1 MTITRAW
8 TTSLAAFAVAQAV
21 SAVEL
26 PFPLSIGGHP
36 AKDEGRMDSAAVVR
50 EAVDPKAEVVI
61 TAQTE
66 MAILNITAANDDG
79 SVKPRSRTAI
89 VMAQGTNKVRLDQT
103 LDKKPLAAGLYRM
116 TATAADATA
125 IVLFRIG
132 EGVAGV
138 GGKTMTQVEQE
149 AKQKA
154 AEATQKA
161 MADLKKSKEDEAARA
176 KQAAMPKPA
185 EKLTDE
191 EAATRL
197 AYASQYGEADKVK
210 ALLASNPKIVNM
222 NDSRVFQAAL
232 SLQKGPEI
240 VKAFLDAGA
249 DAKITQ
255 KESGCSTI
263 ILAIDG
269 AKPGDDLIAVV
280 KMLVEK
286 GADVNCPRVK
296 EGFTALHLAARQG
309 MKDVMAV
316 LLTAKNVDVNQR
328 CNDLP
333 TTSTVD
339 DAWPPLFYAV
349 SRGDEGQPD
358 DLKVV
363 EMLLAKGA
371 DVKAATRENLTALHL
386 VARSGRDRR
395 DIAELLVSK
404 GAALDPISR
413 PFKLTPL
420 HEALMKD
427 NPEICKLLLERGA
440 NVNIPNDQGVTI
452 IQHAHG
458 YYVDWKSGKAVREWS
473 GKGSRR

>member
-1 MTITRAW
+1 MTITRMWIAGV
-8 TTSLAAFAVAQAV
+8 AAFAVAQVV

-26 PFPLSIGGHP
+26 PFPLTIGGHP
-36 AKDEGRMDSAAVVR
+36 AKDEGRLDAAAVVK
-50 EAVDPKAEVVI
+50 EAVAPGAEVVI
-61 TAQTE
+61 QAQTE
-66 MAILNITAANDDG
+66 MVILNISPVNDDG
-79 SVKPRSRTAI
+79 TAKPHSRTAI

-132 EGVAGV
+132 EDVAGV
-138 GGKTMTQVEQE
+138 GGKTMAQVTQE
-149 AKQKA
+149 AEKKA
-154 AEATQKA
+154 EEATQKA
-161 MADLKKSKEDEAARA
+161 MADLKKAKEEEAARA

-222 NDSRVFQAAL
+222 NDSQAFQAAL

-249 DAKITQ
+249 DAKVKQ
-255 KESGCSTI
+255 KESGCNTI

-269 AKPGDDLIAVV
+269 AKPSDELTAVV

-286 GADVNCPRVK
+286 SADVNCPRVK
-296 EGFTALHLAARQG
+296 EGYTALHLAARQG

-333 TTSTVD
+333 SSSTVD

-386 VARSGRDRR
+386 VARNGRDRR

-413 PFKLTPL
+413 PFHLTPL

-458 YYVDWKSGKAVREWS
+458 YYVNWKAGKVIQQGAR
-473 GKGSRR
+473 GSRR

>member
-1 MTITRAW
+1 MTIARAW
-8 TTSLAAFAVAQAV
+8 IAGATVFAIVQV
-21 SAVEL
+21 VGAVEL
-26 PFPLSIGGHP
+26 PFPLTIGGHP
-36 AKDEGRMDSAAVVR
+36 AKDEGRLDAAAVVK
-50 EAVDPKAEVVI
+50 EAVAPSAEVVI
-61 TAQTE
+61 QAQTE
-66 MAILNITAANDDG
+66 MVILNITAANDDG
-79 SVKPRSRTAI
+79 SVKARSRTAI

-116 TATAADATA
+116 TATAADTTA

-132 EGVAGV
+132 EGAVGV
-138 GGKTMTQVEQE
+138 GGKTTAQVEQE
-149 AKQKA
+149 AEKKA

-161 MADLKKSKEDEAARA
+161 MTDLKKAKEEEAARA

-222 NDSRVFQAAL
+222 NDSQAFQAAL

-249 DAKITQ
+249 DAKIKQ
-255 KESGCSTI
+255 KESGCGMI
-263 ILAIDG
+263 VLAIDG
-269 AKPGDDLIAVV
+269 AKPSDELTAVV

-316 LLTAKNVDVNQR
+316 LLSAKNVDVNQR

-333 TTSTVD
+333 TTSTTD

-349 SRGDEGQPD
+349 SRGD
-358 DLKVV
+358 
-363 EMLLAKGA
+363 
-371 DVKAATRENLTALHL
+371 
-386 VARSGRDRR
+386 
-395 DIAELLVSK
+395 
-404 GAALDPISR
+404 
-413 PFKLTPL
+413 
-420 HEALMKD
+420 
-427 NPEICKLLLERGA
+427 
-440 NVNIPNDQGVTI
+440 
-452 IQHAHG
+452 
-458 YYVDWKSGKAVREWS
+458 
-473 GKGSRR
+473 

>member
-1 MTITRAW
+1 MTKTRAW
-8 TTSLAAFAVAQAV
+8 IAGVAVFTAAQAV

-36 AKDEGRMDSAAVVR
+36 AKDEGRLDAAAVVK
-50 EAVDPKAEVVI
+50 EAVDPNAEVVI
-61 TAQTE
+61 KAETE
-66 MAILNITAANDDG
+66 MIILNISAANDDG
-79 SVKPRSRTAI
+79 SVKARSRTAI
-89 VMAQGTNKVRLDQT
+89 VMAQGANKVRLDQT

-125 IVLFRIG
+125 IVIFRIG
-132 EGVAGV
+132 EGAVGV
-138 GGKTMTQVEQE
+138 GGKTVAQVEQE

-154 AEATQKA
+154 EGVSQKA
-161 MADLKKSKEDEAARA
+161 MADLKKSKEEEAARA

-210 ALLASNPKIVNM
+210 ALLTSNPKIVNM
-222 NDSRVFQAAL
+222 NDSQAFQTAL

-249 DAKITQ
+249 DVKIKQ

-269 AKPGDDLIAVV
+269 AKPSDDLTAVV

-286 GADVNCPRVK
+286 GADVNCRRVK

-316 LLTAKNVDVNQR
+316 LLSAENVDVNQR
-328 CNDLP
+328 TRDLD

-404 GAALDPISR
+404 GAALDPVTR

-458 YYVDWKSGKAVREWS
+458 YYVNWKAGKVIQQGAR
-473 GKGSRR
+473 GSRP

>member
-1 MTITRAW
+1 MTTARTWIAGM
-8 TTSLAAFAVAQAV
+8 AVFAVAQII

-36 AKDEGRMDSAAVVR
+36 ARDEGRLDSAAVVR
-50 EAVDPKAEVVI
+50 EAVDPQAEVVI
-61 TAQTE
+61 KAQTE
-66 MAILNITAANDDG
+66 MIILNITAANDDG
-79 SVKPRSRTAI
+79 SVKPHSRTAI
-89 VMAQGTNKVRLDQT
+89 IMAQGANKVRLDQT
-103 LDKKPLAAGLYRM
+103 MDKKPLAAGLYRM

-125 IVLFRIG
+125 IVLFRVG
-132 EGVAGV
+132 EGVVGV
-138 GGKTMTQVEQE
+138 GGKTMAQVEQE
-149 AKQKA
+149 ANQKA
-154 AEATQKA
+154 GEATQKA
-161 MADLKKSKEDEAARA
+161 MADLKKAKEEEAARA
-176 KQAAMPKPA
+176 KQAAAPKPA
-185 EKLTDE
+185 EKLSDE
-191 EAATRL
+191 EASIRL
-197 AYASQYGEADKVK
+197 AYASQYGEVDKVK

-222 NDSRVFQAAL
+222 KDGQAFQAAL

-249 DAKITQ
+249 DATVKQ
-255 KESGCSTI
+255 KESGCNTI

-269 AKPGDDLIAVV
+269 AKPGDELTAVV

-296 EGFTALHLAARQG
+296 DGYTALHLAARQG
-309 MKDVMAV
+309 MKDVMEV

-328 CNDLP
+328 TRDLD

-386 VARSGRDRR
+386 VASSGRDRR
-395 DIAELLVSK
+395 DIADLLVSK
-404 GAALDPISR
+404 GAVLDPVSR
-413 PFKLTPL
+413 PFRLTPL

-427 NPEICKLLLERGA
+427 NPEICRLLLERGA
-440 NVNIPNDQGVTI
+440 NANIPNDQGVTI
-452 IQHAHG
+452 IQHANG
-458 YYVDWKSGKAVREWS
+458 NYKDWKSGRAVREWS
-473 GKGSRR
+473 GKGRRP

>member
-1 MTITRAW
+1 MTIARAW
-8 TTSLAAFAVAQAV
+8 IAGATVFAIVQV
-21 SAVEL
+21 VGAVEL
-26 PFPLSIGGHP
+26 PFPLTIGGHP
-36 AKDEGRMDSAAVVR
+36 AKDEGRLDAAAVVK
-50 EAVDPKAEVVI
+50 EAVAPSAEVVI
-61 TAQTE
+61 QAQTE
-66 MAILNITAANDDG
+66 MVILNITAANDDG
-79 SVKPRSRTAI
+79 SVKARSRTAI

-116 TATAADATA
+116 TATAADTTA

-132 EGVAGV
+132 EGAVGV
-138 GGKTMTQVEQE
+138 GGKTTAQVEQE
-149 AKQKA
+149 AEKKA

-161 MADLKKSKEDEAARA
+161 MTDLKKAKEEEAARA

-222 NDSRVFQAAL
+222 NDSQAFQAAL

-249 DAKITQ
+249 DAKIKQ
-255 KESGCSTI
+255 KESGCGMI
-263 ILAIDG
+263 VLAIDG
-269 AKPGDDLIAVV
+269 AKPSDELTAVV

-316 LLTAKNVDVNQR
+316 LLSAKNVDVNQR

-333 TTSTVD
+333 TTSTTD

-363 EMLLAKGA
+363 EMLLTKGA

-404 GAALDPISR
+404 GAAMDPVSR
-413 PFKLTPL
+413 PFHLTPL

-458 YYVDWKSGKAVREWS
+458 YYLDWKAGKVIQQGAR
-473 GKGSRR
+473 GSRR

>member
-1 MTITRAW
+1 MTKTRAW
-8 TTSLAAFAVAQAV
+8 IAGVAMFALTQVV
-21 SAVEL
+21 NAVEL
-26 PFPLSIGGHP
+26 PFPLTIGGHP
-36 AKDEGRMDSAAVVR
+36 AKDEGRLDAAAVVK
-50 EAVDPKAEVVI
+50 EAVNPNAEVVI
-61 TAQTE
+61 KAQTE
-66 MAILNITAANDDG
+66 MVILNISSANDDG
-79 SVKPRSRTAI
+79 SIKAGSRTAI
-89 VMAQGTNKVRLDQT
+89 VMAQGTNKARLDQT

-125 IVLFRIG
+125 IVIFRIG

-138 GGKTMTQVEQE
+138 GGKTLAQVTQE
-149 AKQKA
+149 AEKKA
-154 AEATQKA
+154 EEATQKA
-161 MADLKKSKEDEAARA
+161 MADLKKSKEEEAARA

-185 EKLTDE
+185 EKISDE

-222 NDSRVFQAAL
+222 NDSQAFQAAL

-249 DAKITQ
+249 DAKIKQ
-255 KESGCSTI
+255 KESGCGTI

-269 AKPGDDLIAVV
+269 AKPSDELTAVV

-316 LLTAKNVDVNQR
+316 LLSAKNVDVNQR

-386 VARSGRDRR
+386 VARSGSDRR

-404 GAALDPISR
+404 GAAMDPVSR

-427 NPEICKLLLERGA
+427 NPEICKLLLEWGA

-458 YYVDWKSGKAVREWS
+458 YYVNWKAGKVIQQGAR
-473 GKGSRR
+473 GSRR